1 MCETTIISQRIGK
14 IGRRSFDRR
23 LRIASPL
30 FEEKRGEMPRLL
42 NEVDQLSELLHS
54 EFPSITAEDY
64 YKFARELNI
73 VISTLKSLHKES
85 LTFTALKAYNDR
97 LSQQIS
103 DLEELDHDIRTFRIA
118 ATKNVAL
125 QTTLE
130 KLSSIDLTKFA
141 E

>member
-23 LRIASPL
+23 LRIASPF

-54 EFPSITAEDY
+54 EFPTITADDY
-64 YKFARELNI
+64 HKFARELNI

-85 LTFTALKAYNDR
+85 ITLTALKAYNDR
-97 LSQQIS
+97 LSQQIA

-118 ATKNVAL
+118 APKNVAL

-130 KLSSIDLTKFA
+130 KLSNIDLTKFA
-141 E
+141 G